1 MFLASLKQT
10 LKEKALFFSAHLAF
24 TNTSR
29 GLYIEDRSW
38 FISRR
43 FVSSVLP
50 GVLSRALVAGMTNM
64 VWPYY
69 GLLAIPLWYGK
80 KSSIHNGH
88 YGILTIMTNS
98 VPLWHHYGY
107 ILPRI

>member
-1 MFLASLKQT
+1 MFGKFET
-10 LKEKALFFSAHLAF
+10 NIERKGTIFFCSFGFHEYVERLI
-24 TNTSR
+24 
-29 GLYIEDRSW
+29 LEDRSW